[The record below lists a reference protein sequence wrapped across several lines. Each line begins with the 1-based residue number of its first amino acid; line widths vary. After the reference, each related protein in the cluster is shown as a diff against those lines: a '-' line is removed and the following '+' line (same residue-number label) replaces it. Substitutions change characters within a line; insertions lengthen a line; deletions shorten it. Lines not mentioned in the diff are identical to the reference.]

1 MVDFVSK
8 EKRARIMRG
17 SKSKNTKPELAVRAA
32 LRSMGI
38 GYRLHRKDLPGRP
51 DIAMIGRK
59 KAIFVHGCF
68 WHQHIDPEC
77 PISRKP
83 ESNTEFWN
91 EKFAGNKAR
100 DQRNATALR
109 DAGFD
114 VLTIWEC
121 EVNDGSYTSKVD
133 AFLN

>member
-1 MVDFVSK
+1 
-8 EKRARIMRG
+8 MRG
-17 SKSKNTKPELAVRAA
+17 SKSKNTKPELSVRAA

-38 GYRLHRKDLPGRP
+38 GYRLHRRDLPGRP

-68 WHQHIDPEC
+68 WHQHLATSC

-91 EKFAGNKAR
+91 EKFAKNNAR
-100 DQRNATALR
+100 DARNEQALKEI
-109 DAGFD
+109 GFQ

-121 EVNDGSYTSKVD
+121 EVTDGSFVSKIEAWLD
-133 AFLN
+133 PEKG